1 MKIIELEQGSTE
13 WLSFREGKRTGT
25 TIGKIFAKSR
35 VTGEMYDT
43 NKPLIT
49 FYQKVAER
57 LAEGTGDDDG
67 LESSRERGKDLEQ
80 EAITEAEQKLGLKLI
95 RGNVWQA
102 DEWHIESPD
111 AYTKDLKTAVEV
123 KCLSSA
129 RHIQA
134 IIEDRPPQEYMA
146 EYLNYFL
153 VNDKLKTLYVF
164 LYADA
169 RRRRSSRGAYHRN
182 STKLNEDRKMTNA
195 VTELARKWNADG
207 QDHAHIIYNVS
218 DEIAQEMID
227 KFDLDVTDAQGAR
240 LEMALHDIVED
251 SIDWDVLADDDENA
265 ADWEDARRSAIY
277 K

>member
-43 NKPLIT
+43 AKPLLT

-80 EAITEAEQKLGLKLI
+80 EAINEAEQKLGLKLI

-134 IIEDRPPQEYMA
+134 IIENRPPQEYMA

-164 LYADA
+164 LYDPRFMYEHLQTKAFELKRDDLLYEIERMRDVDA
-169 RRRRSSRGAYHRN
+169 AA
-182 STKLNEDRKMTNA
+182 E
-195 VTELARKWNADG
+195 ELIS
-207 QDHAHIIYNVS
+207 Q
-218 DEIAQEMID
+218 
-227 KFDLDVTDAQGAR
+227 T
-240 LEMALHDIVED
+240 VEN
-251 SIDWDVLADDDENA
+251 LMRA
-265 ADWEDARRSAIY
+265 A

>member
-1 MKIIELEQGSTE
+1 MRIIEVEQGSTE
-13 WLSFREGKRTGT
+13 WMSFREGKRTGT

-35 VTGEMYDT
+35 KTGEMYDT
-43 NKPLIT
+43 DKPLIT

-67 LESSRERGKDLEQ
+67 LESSRERGKDLEE
-80 EAITEAEQKLGLKLI
+80 EAITEAEQKLGLQLI

-102 DEWHIESPD
+102 DDENHIESPD

-134 IIEDRPPQEYMA
+134 IVENKPPVEYYA

-164 LYADA
+164 LYDP
-169 RRRRSSRGAYHRN
+169 RFYLEHLR
-182 STKLNEDRKMTNA
+182 TKAFKLERKNMEYEIERMRDVDSYA
-195 VTELARKWNADG
+195 EELIQATVAELIKEG
-207 QDHAHIIYNVS
+207 
-218 DEIAQEMID
+218 
-227 KFDLDVTDAQGAR
+227 K
-240 LEMALHDIVED
+240 
-251 SIDWDVLADDDENA
+251 
-265 ADWEDARRSAIY
+265 
-277 K
+277 

>member
-13 WLSFREGKRTGT
+13 WMSFREGKRTGT

-35 VTGEMYDT
+35 KTGEMYDT
-43 NKPLIT
+43 EKPLIT

-80 EAITEAEQKLGLKLI
+80 DAISEAEQKLGLKLI

-102 DEWHIESPD
+102 DDKNHIESPD

-134 IIEDRPPQEYMA
+134 ICEDRPPMEYWA

-164 LYADA
+164 LYDPRFLLEHLRWHAFKLE
-169 RRRRSSRGAYHRN
+169 RSDIEYEIERMR
-182 STKLNEDRKMTNA
+182 D
-195 VTELARKWNADG
+195 
-207 QDHAHIIYNVS
+207 I
-218 DEIAQEMID
+218 DEIAERMI
-227 KFDLDVTDAQGAR
+227 
-240 LEMALHDIVED
+240 
-251 SIDWDVLADDDENA
+251 SA
-265 ADWEDARRSAIY
+265 AVKELI
-277 K
+277 KNE